1 MKEMNPYIFIAE
13 KVIWNANIGWIRI
26 ILISKKIFHIIC
38 LRKTKGKSEKSF
50 MIILSILKNNG
61 MNFNGGIKDE
71 KAS

>member
-13 KVIWNANIGWIRI
+13 KVIWNANIGWIGI
-26 ILISKKIFHIIC
+26 ILISKKIFRIIC
-38 LRKTKGKSEKSF
+38 LRRTKGKSEKSF
-50 MIILSILKNNG
+50 MTILSILKNNG